1 MKKSYLMMAAAATM
15 LAACSQSDVLNE
27 VQVQEEAQAIGFS
40 TYAGKATRAE
50 NSTAENVSNL
60 ELHHGSFKVWG
71 YKDTYTGFVFDNVRV
86 TADGAGNWTYSPKK
100 YWDKAA
106 TNYHFYAAAPDNGL
120 WNLSTNST
128 AQDDDYFYIN
138 SFTLQGTSLE
148 DNVYKN
154 TFAAVNDCDLMIAS
168 PCVIDRSKYAASIPA
183 SKVQLEFNHIL
194 SRLNVTV
201 NKGSNILGETLNVTS
216 FKVYNLKN
224 TGSFN
229 EIAELNGDI
238 LTVGTNKRWTTT
250 DATYE
255 IAGYGLNDVAQNNAG
270 NQYIFQS
277 LVIPQPAGFE
287 SVDRAAE
294 SATAP
299 YFIIEYTISGEPF
312 KAAYNL
318 SNAFGDDDGMVFCE
332 GYQNTLHLTIDAE
345 TIVFD
350 AQVYEWADKNTPS
363 FKID

>member
-1 MKKSYLMMAAAATM
+1 MRKSYFLMAAAATM
-15 LAACSQSDVLNE
+15 FAACSQNDVLNE
-27 VQVQEEAQAIGFS
+27 VQVKEEAQAIGFS

-50 NSTAENVSNL
+50 NSTAESVSNL

-86 TADGAGNWTYSPKK
+86 TADGAGNWTYNPKK

-106 TNYHFYAAAPDNGL
+106 KSYQFYAAAPADYAWDLKANTEVQG
-120 WNLSTNST
+120 
-128 AQDDDYFYIN
+128 DDYFELKD
-138 SFTLQGTSLE
+138 FSLLGYSLDE
-148 DNVYKN
+148 VTHQN
-154 TFAAVNDCDLMIAS
+154 TFASVHDKDLMIAS
-168 PCVIDRSKYAASIPA
+168 PCEMDRSKYATSSPA
-183 SKVQLEFNHIL
+183 SKVELKFNHIL

-201 NKGSNILGETLNVTS
+201 NKGSNIKDETLNVTS
-216 FKVYNLKN
+216 FKVYNLKK
-224 TGSFN
+224 TGDFN
-229 EIAELNGDI
+229 ENAALGEDI

-255 IAGYGLNDVAQNNAG
+255 IAGYGLDNVAQNNAG

-287 SVDRAAE
+287 IVDRAAE

-312 KAAYNL
+312 KATYNL
-318 SNAFGDDDGMVFCE
+318 SNAFGDNDGMLFCE

-350 AQVYEWADKNTPS
+350 AEVYEWATKKTFS
-363 FKID
+363 FPIN